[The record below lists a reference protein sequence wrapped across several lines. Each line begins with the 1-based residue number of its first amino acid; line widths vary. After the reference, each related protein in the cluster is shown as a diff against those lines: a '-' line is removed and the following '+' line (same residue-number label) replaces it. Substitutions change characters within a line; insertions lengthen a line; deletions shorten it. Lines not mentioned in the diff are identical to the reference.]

1 MEVNVWIR
9 AIEVQY
15 GGTEEEILINLL
27 EFSRARKVEAGVLLV
42 NRGDGYNVVIKEG
55 RNREVRRMFE
65 HFGLTVSRLI
75 RVRFGNLGLPPRL
88 KRGQFYE
95 LNEAEVAA
103 VMKWST

>member
-1 MEVNVWIR
+1 M
-9 AIEVQY
+9 
-15 GGTEEEILINLL
+15 
-27 EFSRARKVEAGVLLV
+27 
-42 NRGDGYNVVIKEG
+42 IKEG

-103 VMKWST
+103 VMKWSDLTMTGRKKTRGSKAE

>member
-42 NRGDGYNVVIKEG
+42 NRGDGYNVVIKG
-55 RNREVRRMFE
+55 D
-65 HFGLTVSRLI
+65 
-75 RVRFGNLGLPPRL
+75 LGDL
-88 KRGQFYE
+88 FYQISC
-95 LNEAEVAA
+95 VQ
-103 VMKWST
+103 K